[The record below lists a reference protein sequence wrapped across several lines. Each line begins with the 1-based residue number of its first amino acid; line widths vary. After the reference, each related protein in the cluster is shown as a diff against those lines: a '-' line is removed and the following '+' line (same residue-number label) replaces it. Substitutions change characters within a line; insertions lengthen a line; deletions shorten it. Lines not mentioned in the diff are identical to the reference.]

1 MSKTQPGE
9 TVQVDQTEWELFQ
22 HFRGWLLKT
31 RANAQRLSGERT
43 THDFGVYG
51 KIKATEREIRLAEL
65 EVATLKSEPLPV
77 TYLSLATGLSES
89 EIEAL
94 RQGGGANP
102 DYHHVAAYYQL
113 RETRSEILSTI
124 KEYKE
129 LVAGLP
135 VDERGKAYGQIL
147 KLQDQLLNLLPR
159 PKKKEPL
166 DFGDRDSTAAE
177 DLARR
182 AVVDMLLTEPPSE
195 TRDGGPGPLR

>member
-1 MSKTQPGE
+1 
-9 TVQVDQTEWELFQ
+9 
-22 HFRGWLLKT
+22 
-31 RANAQRLSGERT
+31 
-43 THDFGVYG
+43 
-51 KIKATEREIRLAEL
+51 
-65 EVATLKSEPLPV
+65 VATLKSEPLPV